1 MENSQFF
8 HGGAF
13 DIPAFCKAHNI
24 SRALLYKLLREG
36 RGPTLM
42 KCGRRTLISTE
53 TAADWRRNLEAKSA
67 A

>member
-1 MENSQFF
+1 MDRF
-8 HGGAF
+8 HFSDGGAF

-36 RGPTLM
+36 RGPALM

-53 TAADWRRNLEAKSA
+53 AAAEWRRNVAAKSA
-67 A
+67 L